1 MSKAKKIYVLN
12 GPNLNLLGERE
23 PDIYGNLSL
32 KDIEKTL
39 IDYAKDYDVEIYFKQ
54 SNHEGEL
61 IELVQEASKKAN
73 AIIINPAGY
82 SHTSVALLDAL
93 LASNIPVLE
102 VHISN
107 IFKREDF
114 RHNSYVSKSAIGVIS
129 GLGIDGYLYS
139 LKFLLDYLKWWS
151 FILTKNQIID
161 EEIRQAI
168 KELSNMLEELKLTEI
183 QIENDKFGKVRVAR
197 QNYISQ
203 ISNFPNTKESSNNND
218 KPDQVIVNEN
228 DENIIKSPMVGTIY
242 LQPEPGSDPF
252 VKIGDKVTKGQTL
265 LIVEAMKT
273 MNDIVAE
280 KDGTVKEI
288 IVKNEQPVQF
298 DDPLIIVE

>member
-39 IDYAKDYDVEIYFKQ
+39 IDYAKNYDVEIYFKQ

-82 SHTSVALLDAL
+82 SHTSIALLDAL
-93 LASNIPVLE
+93 LASKIPVLE

-114 RHNSYVSKSAIGVIS
+114 RHNSYVSKSAVGVIS

-197 QNYISQ
+197 QNHISQ
-203 ISNFPNTKESSNNND
+203 TSNFPNTKESSNNKD

>member
-1 MSKAKKIYVLN
+1 M
-12 GPNLNLLGERE
+12 
-23 PDIYGNLSL
+23 
-32 KDIEKTL
+32 
-39 IDYAKDYDVEIYFKQ
+39 
-54 SNHEGEL
+54 
-61 IELVQEASKKAN
+61 
-73 AIIINPAGY
+73 
-82 SHTSVALLDAL
+82 
-93 LASNIPVLE
+93 
-102 VHISN
+102 
-107 IFKREDF
+107 
-114 RHNSYVSKSAIGVIS
+114 
-129 GLGIDGYLYS
+129 
-139 LKFLLDYLKWWS
+139 
-151 FILTKNQIID
+151 TKNQIID

-168 KELSNMLEELKLTEI
+168 KELSNMLGELKLTEI

-197 QNYISQ
+197 QNYIPQ
-203 ISNFPNTKESSNNND
+203 ISNFSNIKESSNTND
-218 KPDQVIVNEN
+218 NPDQVIVNEN

>member
-1 MSKAKKIYVLN
+1 MSTVKKIYVLN

-93 LASNIPVLE
+93 LASKIPVLE

-151 FILTKNQIID
+151 FILTKNQIKI
-161 EEIRQAI
+161 IGVGGV
-168 KELSNMLEELKLTEI
+168 SNGEDAFEKITSGATLVQLYTGMVYK
-183 QIENDKFGKVRVAR
+183 G
-197 QNYISQ
+197 
-203 ISNFPNTKESSNNND
+203 PN
-218 KPDQVIVNEN
+218 IVNMIT
-228 DENIIKSPMVGTIY
+228 NIYTINIFRLALNFIICYKVY
-242 LQPEPGSDPF
+242 LLFFQ
-252 VKIGDKVTKGQTL
+252 
-265 LIVEAMKT
+265 
-273 MNDIVAE
+273 
-280 KDGTVKEI
+280 
-288 IVKNEQPVQF
+288 
-298 DDPLIIVE
+298 